1 MTRSLMQLLTIVI
14 GISAAMSV
22 FAAGDPAKGKALFTV
37 CAACHGANGEGN
49 ALLNAPVTGG
59 QREWYVIRQLSAFR
73 AGVRGTDPKDTY
85 GMQMRPMAMTLADDQ
100 AVADVAAYVASLNPT
115 LPDGTQRPPGMIP
128 ENDGSAQEEPAE
140 EPYKIE
146 GDVEAGKAAFV
157 TCAACHGDRG
167 QGNSVLRSPKLAN
180 QYYWYIVRQLEAF
193 KSGRRGSHPKDDF
206 GMQMR
211 AMMVLLTSDQQIH
224 DVAKYITT
232 LK

>member
-1 MTRSLMQLLTIVI
+1 MQLLAAVI

-22 FAAGDPAKGKALFTV
+22 FAAGDATKGKALYAV

-49 ALLNAPVTGG
+49 TLLNAPVTGG
-59 QREWYVIRQLSAFR
+59 QGAWYVIRQLSAFR

-85 GMQMRPMAMTLADDQ
+85 GMQMRPMAITLADDQ
-100 AVADVAAYVASLNPT
+100 AVEDIAAYVTSLNPT
-115 LPDGTQRPPGMIP
+115 V
-128 ENDGSAQEEPAE
+128 PAE
-140 EPYKIE
+140 DPNKIA

-157 TCAACHGDRG
+157 TCAACHGERG

-180 QYYWYIVRQLEAF
+180 QYYWYIVRQLQAF
-193 KSGRRGSHPKDDF
+193 KSGLRGSHPKDDF
-206 GMQMR
+206 GMQMG
-211 AMMVLLTSDQQIH
+211 AMMVLLTSDQQIN

>member
-1 MTRSLMQLLTIVI
+1 MR
-14 GISAAMSV
+14 
-22 FAAGDPAKGKALFTV
+22 AKFL
-37 CAACHGANGEGN
+37 E
-49 ALLNAPVTGG
+49 
-59 QREWYVIRQLSAFR
+59 
-73 AGVRGTDPKDTY
+73 
-85 GMQMRPMAMTLADDQ
+85 
-100 AVADVAAYVASLNPT
+100 
-115 LPDGTQRPPGMIP
+115 
-128 ENDGSAQEEPAE
+128 
-140 EPYKIE
+140 IE